1 MEGAQI
7 QDGGQQ
13 IVTVGSFAAKYR
25 SKSEIYSFLTVSA
38 MVYLPPQPN
47 VTLYFLKA
55 VIGGQKKL

>member
-1 MEGAQI
+1 MEGPQI

-38 MVYLPPQPN
+38 MVYLPPN